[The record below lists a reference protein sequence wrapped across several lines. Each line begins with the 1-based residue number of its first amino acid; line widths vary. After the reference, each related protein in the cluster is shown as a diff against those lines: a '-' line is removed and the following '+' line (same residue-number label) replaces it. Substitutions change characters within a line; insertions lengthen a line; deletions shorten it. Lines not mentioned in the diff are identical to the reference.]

1 MNETNE
7 ENKMQTLE
15 QQLFTGCENCGSYSL
30 QTECQLDV
38 QGDTQTGYLLRLECR
53 SCGQTQWTQ
62 ECSEEDYQKSKLYGN
77 K

>member
-1 MNETNE
+1 
-7 ENKMQTLE
+7 MQTLE